1 MNYDEYIHTKDIQ
14 TLKSILPV
22 LDVRY
27 HYMVAVLIQVMELIH
42 IQSLFVQHKPSPFL
56 RENDTNNPQGMLME
70 LLKSNLSQEEQE
82 NIEQMEQMMQVMF
95 MNMEDFTVE

>member
-42 IQSLFVQHKPSPFL
+42 IQSLFAQHKPSPFL
-56 RENDTNNPQGMLME
+56 KEDNPNNNPQGMLME
-70 LLKSNLSQEEQE
+70 LLKCNLSQEEQE
-82 NIEQMEQMMQVMF
+82 NIEQMEQMMQLML
-95 MNMEDFTVE
+95 